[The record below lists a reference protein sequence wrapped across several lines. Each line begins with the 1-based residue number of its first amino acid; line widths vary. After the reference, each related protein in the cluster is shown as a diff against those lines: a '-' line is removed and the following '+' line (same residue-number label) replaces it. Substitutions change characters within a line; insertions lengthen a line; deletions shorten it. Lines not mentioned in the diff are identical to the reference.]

1 MDGNKGWSFLDK
13 VTLQSLSVKLFS
25 FVSNED
31 YLEIVC
37 AAKCKLLCLESVMG
51 KSSNFG
57 SSSEEGFGFS
67 K

>member
-37 AAKCKLLCLESVMG
+37 AAKCKLLCLGGIMG
-51 KSSNFG
+51 QSFNLGLS
-57 SSSEEGFGFS
+57 
-67 K
+67 